1 MDTTDIIRRIEK
13 ELGMSET
20 YQVTTFEG
28 IRENADG
35 SWQEITL
42 DLLDA
47 GKEAGDRR
55 YVAVLEFDDS
65 ERIIEGRT
73 APTVEEALSNVG
85 AQLRKPDHPLARK
98 VEAPRVRN
106 VRLPKM
112 PNSGSANSENTPP
125 PTLGE

>member
-42 DLLDA
+42 DLFDA

-73 APTVEEALSNVG
+73 APTVEEALSDVG
-85 AQLRKPDHPLARK
+85 AQLRKPDHPRKPNHPLAGK

-112 PNSGSANSENTPP
+112 PNSGSANSENTP
-125 PTLGE
+125 